1 MINLKNR
8 HINRTTMDE
17 LYSRLSLLLTPAT
30 SGSSAQAVLIN
41 DLPSSFPSWLSLLVF
56 LYTEANGACQRP
68 PACAPEQFFPRGA
81 RDQGL
86 SKATRACAYL
96 LTQWDDLGTPQA
108 NTGAFYP
115 GFGAVSVHRREES
128 QVLLV

>member
-17 LYSRLSLLLTPAT
+17 LYSRLPLPLTPAT

-41 DLPSSFPSWLSLLVF
+41 DLPSFFPSWLSILVF
-56 LYTEANGACQRP
+56 LYTEANGACQRTSGLCSCAVLP
-68 PACAPEQFFPRGA
+68 QRGQGPTPLKGHTCLCLPAHPVGWPGN
-81 RDQGL
+81 
-86 SKATRACAYL
+86 
-96 LTQWDDLGTPQA
+96 TPGKQR
-108 NTGAFYP
+108 AFYP